1 MASVFFN
8 PDSATVQL
16 INRSYSQRSF
26 SSSGSTPTHAPTT
39 TKGEG
44 EGEGEG
50 EGGLQESTLHG
61 GGGGVVKHTELWTEP
76 EDEEPSDLK
85 KGQNG

>member
-8 PDSATVQL
+8 PDSGTVQL
-16 INRSYSQRSF
+16 INHSYSQRSF

-44 EGEGEG
+44 EGEG
-50 EGGLQESTLHG
+50 GLQESTLH

-76 EDEEPSDLK
+76 KDEEPSDLK
-85 KGQNG
+85 KGRNG

>member
-1 MASVFFN
+1 MASAFFN

-39 TKGEG
+39 TKC
-44 EGEGEG
+44 EGEG

-61 GGGGVVKHTELWTEP
+61 GGGVVKHTMLRTEL
-76 EDEEPSDLK
+76 EDKEPSDIK
-85 KGQNG
+85 KGQNS

>member
-1 MASVFFN
+1 MASVFSN
-8 PDSATVQL
+8 PDSPTVQL

-26 SSSGSTPTHAPTT
+26 SSSGSTPTHALTT
-39 TKGEG
+39 TKC
-44 EGEGEG
+44 EGEG

-61 GGGGVVKHTELWTEP
+61 GGGVAKHTMLGTEL

-85 KGQNG
+85 KGQNS